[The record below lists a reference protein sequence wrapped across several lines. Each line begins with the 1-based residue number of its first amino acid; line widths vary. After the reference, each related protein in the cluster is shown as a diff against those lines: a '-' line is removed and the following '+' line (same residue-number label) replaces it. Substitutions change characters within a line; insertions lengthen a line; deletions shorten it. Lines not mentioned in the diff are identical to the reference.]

1 MKKFILSVFLVAAMG
16 YTMAQ
21 KPANQTKKKPAPA
34 ATKKPATKAPV
45 KMELNKEYTTASGLK
60 YKLIQKGTGPKAEAG
75 LKVKVHY
82 IGTLADGKKFDSS
95 RDRGQPLELTLGRG
109 QVIKGWDEGIALLR
123 VGDRA
128 ILTIPPS
135 LGYGANGAG
144 EVIPPNATL
153 TFDVEIMEV
162 KEGIKPWKLTNTEKK
177 TTASGLQYIMVEQA
191 QNPQAPKA
199 ENGATVSVHYTGF
212 LDGEKIFD
220 SSIERGNPIS
230 FTLGE
235 GRVIKGWEEGIR
247 LMHVGDKM
255 RLIIPPHLGY
265 GPNGA
270 GGVIPPNATLYFD
283 VELVN
288 VKTPTKPWNLAGLK
302 TDTLS
307 TPSGLKYIV
316 VEKSK
321 NPDAKK
327 AENGKTVEVHY
338 IGFLENGKVFDN
350 SIDRGN
356 PISFQLGIG
365 QVIKGWDEGIGLM
378 QTGDKFRL
386 IIPSELG
393 YGAAGNAGI
402 PPNATLFFD
411 VELTDVR

>member
-1 MKKFILSVFLVAAMG
+1 MKKFILSVCIIAAVFAA
-16 YTMAQ
+16 TAQ
-21 KPANQTKKKPAPA
+21 QPAAKAKKKPAVTA
-34 ATKKPATKAPV
+34 KKPAAKTPA

-60 YKLIQKGTGPKAEAG
+60 YKLTQQGNGTKATTG
-75 LKVKVHY
+75 TKVKVHY
-82 IGTLADGKKFDSS
+82 TGTLTDGKKFDSS

-109 QVIKGWDEGIALLR
+109 QVIKGWEEGIALLK

-135 LGYGANGAG
+135 LGYGASGAG

-153 TFDVEIMEV
+153 IFDVEIMEV
-162 KEGIKPWKLTNTEKK
+162 KEGVKPWKLPNTQKQA
-177 TTASGLQYIMVEQA
+177 TASGLQYIMVEA
-191 QNPQAPKA
+191 SKNPQAPKA
-199 ENGATVSVHYTGF
+199 ENGSTVSVHYTGF

-220 SSIERGNPIS
+220 SSIERGNPIT
-230 FTLGE
+230 FNLGE
-235 GRVIKGWEEGIR
+235 GRVIKGWEEGIA
-247 LMHVGDKM
+247 LMRVGDKM

-288 VKTPTKPWNLAGLK
+288 VKTPTRPWDLSGIK
-302 TDTLS
+302 TDTLT

-321 NPDAKK
+321 NTDAPK

-338 IGFLENGKVFDN
+338 IGFLDNGKVFDN

-378 QTGDKFRL
+378 QVGDKFRL

-393 YGAAGNAGI
+393 YGANGNAGI
-402 PPNATLFFD
+402 PPNATLYFD
-411 VELTDVR
+411 VELKDVR